1 MESAMPT
8 RLSSTKRAVSF
19 SRSFL
24 VMSGVAALMAFAT
37 VGVAA
42 FSLIAYSLP
51 TPVVL
56 FATGLGGLSL
66 LGWRRKR
73 RDLLIKA
80 PDLSGHPRNVGR
92 PNLSTRFETVRYI
105 NKIVSSRSQHRTIP
119 VQAIAEALV
128 AEGYTSLDKQ
138 AKALGLGRS
147 TAWTIIKKKHKLGR
161 LNAKTTHS
169 ILANPDTPASVRAV
183 IRQYEAQNL
192 VIE

>member
-1 MESAMPT
+1 MSTPDFSIKRVA
-8 RLSSTKRAVSF
+8 SSKL
-19 SRSFL
+19 SFL
-24 VMSGVAALMAFAT
+24 VTSGVAALIAFAT

-42 FSLIAYSLP
+42 FSLIAYSPP

-56 FATGLGGLSL
+56 FAAGLVGLSL
-66 LGWRRKR
+66 LGWRRR
-73 RDLLIKA
+73 RRA
-80 PDLSGHPRNVGR
+80 SPDLSGHPRNVGR
-92 PNLSTRFETVRYI
+92 SSLSTRLETVGQI
-105 NKIVSSRSQHRTIP
+105 NEIKSSLSQHRTIP

-138 AKALGLGRS
+138 AKALGLGRT

-183 IRQYEAQNL
+183 IQQYVAQTSL
-192 VIE
+192 LK

>member
-1 MESAMPT
+1 MSTPYFSIKRVA
-8 RLSSTKRAVSF
+8 SSKL
-19 SRSFL
+19 SFL
-24 VMSGVAALMAFAT
+24 VTSGVAAFFAFAT

-42 FSLIAYSLP
+42 FSLIAYSPP

-73 RDLLIKA
+73 RA
-80 PDLSGHPRNVGR
+80 SPDLSEHPRNVGHSS
-92 PNLSTRFETVRYI
+92 LSTRLETLGHI
-105 NKIVSSRSQHRTIP
+105 KIKSSLSQHRTIP

-183 IRQYEAQNL
+183 IRQYVAQDL

>member
-1 MESAMPT
+1 MPT

-19 SRSFL
+19 NRSFL
-24 VMSGVAALMAFAT
+24 VMSGVAALIAFAT

-42 FSLIAYSLP
+42 SPP

-56 FATGLGGLSL
+56 FAIGLGGLSL

-92 PNLSTRFETVRYI
+92 SNLSTRFETVRYI
-105 NKIVSSRSQHRTIP
+105 NKIESSRSQHRTIP

-138 AKALGLGRS
+138 AKALGLGVP
-147 TAWTIIKKKHKLGR
+147 
-161 LNAKTTHS
+161 TT
-169 ILANPDTPASVRAV
+169 LLTRAD
-183 IRQYEAQNL
+183 E